1 MLRQR
6 RWAEVG
12 LPATPAARREAS
24 SPPETADVRRSTTVG
39 WVEQREIHHRNCF
52 GYCYALTS
60 LVAVP
65 TRGMV
70 DKLRVVHP
78 TRRGYLRRE
87 DDAFFIHRG
96 ARLSGLLALPSTARL
111 SMPRG
116 QNALSV
122 VFSRQSRQFRPCQT
136 HSQILLTAL
145 WITFAKA
152 LRA

>member
-24 SPPETADVRRSTTVG
+24 SPPETADVCRSTTVG
-39 WVEQREIHHRNCF
+39 WVEQRETHHRNCS
-52 GYCYALTS
+52 GYCFALTS

-70 DKLRVVHP
+70 DKRRIVHLRGGYFYVGFHPLWGEVVRA
-78 TRRGYLRRE
+78 TCYS
-87 DDAFFIHRG
+87 IN
-96 ARLSGLLALPSTARL
+96 ARL

-152 LRA
+152 LCA